1 MKKKLIILI
10 CLLLLCGCTTKE
22 IDTSTTTT
30 KKVDKKLYNT
40 PKDLVIEQNKTEFEL
55 FSDALSSEL
64 IGETNATITS
74 EETTLDTLSPGEH
87 TYTVDLE
94 YNNKKYKHDFKYTV
108 KDVTPPT
115 VLTYNKT
122 AYTRLG
128 IVPNPC
134 SSANYVD
141 DYDDEPFC
149 EIVGEYDVFQDGDY
163 KVQYRFYDSSNNE
176 TLRDLTIKVVEE
188 MPVFKTTSKA
198 PTVKTKTYI
207 KDVINK
213 YKTNDTMIGIDV
225 SRYQGDIDFEKV
237 KASGVEFVIMRL
249 GIQSNINKDISV
261 DTKYY
266 QNIKNAE
273 EAGLKVGVYVF
284 TTATNSAKAKEHAE
298 WTLNI
303 LNGEQ
308 LDFPIAYDWENWGK
322 LGSYKTSIFHL
333 SDGFDTFYDTV
344 NKEGY
349 TAMLYSSKSYLT
361 KIWMNRFDRPVW
373 LAHYTSNLNK
383 SSYEGKYIMWQL
395 CSNGRVDGI
404 KGNVD
409 IDIYYKQ
416 KEE

>member
-1 MKKKLIILI
+1 MKKKLIILLSI
-10 CLLLLCGCTTKE
+10 LLLCSCTSKE
-22 IDTSTTTT
+22 PQTEEVP
-30 KKVDKKLYNT
+30 KVDKKLYET
-40 PKDLVIEQNKTEFEL
+40 PEELIIEQNKTEFEL
-55 FSDALSSEL
+55 FTNVSSSEL
-64 IGETNATITS
+64 IGNTNATITS
-74 EETTLDTLSPGEH
+74 EDTILDTLSPGEH

-108 KDVTPPT
+108 KDVTPPF

-122 AYTRLG
+122 AYTTLG
-128 IVPNPC
+128 TVPNPC
-134 SSANYVD
+134 SSANFVD

-149 EIVGEYDVFQDGDY
+149 EIVGDYDVFQDGDY

-176 TLRDLTIKVVEE
+176 TLRDLTIKVIEE
-188 MPVFKTTSKA
+188 MPTFPKTTKA
-198 PTVKTKTYI
+198 PTPKTKTYI
-207 KDVINK
+207 KDVISK
-213 YKTNDTMIGIDV
+213 YKTKDTMIGIDV
-225 SRYQGDIDFEKV
+225 SRYQGDIDFNKV

-266 QNIKNAE
+266 QNIKNAK

-303 LNGEQ
+303 LNGEE
-308 LDFPIAYDWENWGK
+308 LDFPIAYDWENWNK
-322 LGSYKTSIFHL
+322 FGSYKTSIFHL
-333 SDGFDTFYDTV
+333 SDGFDAFYDTV
-344 NKEGY
+344 NKQGY
-349 TAMLYSSKSYLT
+349 TAMLYSSKRYLE
-361 KIWMNRFDRPVW
+361 KVWMNRFDRPVW

-409 IDIYYKQ
+409 LDIYYKE